1 MTKAR
6 RLVANTM
13 LAARRSDDVRHLFAP
28 LATLTTLQPSNNFVV
43 MGNDATAEV
52 RVIGTALSEVTMASP
67 LASMVIRRPPRR
79 REIGCGL
86 SGFLYGHAPTCCLAA
101 AAPAAWRS

>member
-1 MTKAR
+1 VTKAR

-28 LATLTTLQPSNNFVV
+28 LATVTTLQPSNNFVV

-52 RVIGTALSEVTMASP
+52 RVVGTALSEVTMASP
-67 LASMVIRRPPRR
+67 LASTVIT
-79 REIGCGL
+79 L
-86 SGFLYGHAPTCCLAA
+86 SGAEVHHRNRNSRV
-101 AAPAAWRS
+101 PARWRL

>member
-1 MTKAR
+1 LAALLANYTITIALRAAAISADFPLRGHPRVTKAR

-28 LATLTTLQPSNNFVV
+28 LATLTALQPSNNFVV

-52 RVIGTALSEVTMASP
+52 RVVGTALSEVTMASP
-67 LASMVIRRPPRR
+67 LA
-79 REIGCGL
+79 
-86 SGFLYGHAPTCCLAA
+86 
-101 AAPAAWRS
+101 